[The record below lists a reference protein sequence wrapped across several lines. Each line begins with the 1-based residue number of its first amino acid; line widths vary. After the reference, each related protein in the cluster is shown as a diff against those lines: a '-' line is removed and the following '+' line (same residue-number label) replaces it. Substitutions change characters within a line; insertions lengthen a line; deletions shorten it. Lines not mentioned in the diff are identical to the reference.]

1 MTSRTMKTVF
11 MGTPDF
17 AVPVLSALLDAACNV
32 VAVYTQ
38 PDKPR
43 GRGGRTSEPP
53 VKRLSIERGLPV
65 FQPTSLKTDNLYR
78 EMASMSP
85 DVVVVAAY
93 GRLIPPRILSLPPLG
108 CLNVHPSILPRY
120 RGPSPVAATILNGDE
135 VTGVTIIKLDEGM
148 DTGPIVAC
156 RCTPV
161 MPEETA
167 ESLTQRLFDM
177 GASLLLDV
185 LPQWA
190 RGEIEARS
198 QNESRASVTRTL
210 SRNDGKI
217 DWGSCATGIAR
228 QVRAYHPWPGSFT
241 HWNGKLLKVSEA
253 HAIVPD
259 PVMSVFAGKV
269 LALPD
274 GGLGIGTGEGIL
286 AVTRLQLE
294 GKRAVSG
301 REFLRGYPSLIGAIL
316 GT

>member
-1 MTSRTMKTVF
+1 MTYRTLKTVF
-11 MGTPDF
+11 MGTPGF
-17 AVPVLSALLDAACNV
+17 AAPVLSALLDAACNV

-53 VKRLSIERGLPV
+53 VKQLAKERGLPV

-93 GRLIPPRILSLPPLG
+93 GRLIPPRILSLSPLG

-120 RGPSPVAATILNGDE
+120 RGPSPVAATILNGDDT
-135 VTGVTIIKLDEGM
+135 TGVTIIKLDEGM

-161 MPEETA
+161 APEETA
-167 ESLTQRLFDM
+167 ESLTQRLFEM
-177 GASLLLDV
+177 GASLLLDI
-185 LPQWA
+185 LPRWA
-190 RGEIEARS
+190 RGEIEAYP
-198 QNESRASVTRTL
+198 QDESRAYITRPL
-210 SRNDGKI
+210 SRDDGKI
-217 DWGSCATGIAR
+217 DWGSCADRIAR

-241 HWNGKLLKVSEA
+241 HWNGRLLKVSEA
-253 HAIVPD
+253 HAIEPD
-259 PVMSVFAGKV
+259 PVVTAFAGKV

-274 GGLGIGTGEGIL
+274 GELGIGTGEGL
-286 AVTRLQLE
+286 LVVTRLQLE

-301 REFLRGYPSLIGAIL
+301 REFLRGYPSLIGARL